1 MLLVERKLFM
11 IYTSMKESDFKN
23 KSSYVFWK
31 DELKNIYYNVFE
43 KMTKKEAL
51 YVVNKL
57 LEYKS
62 EIINDIL
69 LKDIEDVLKNYL
81 VYINDREE

>member
-51 YVVNKL
+51 YVVNNL

-62 EIINDIL
+62 EILNDIL

-81 VYINDREE
+81 VYINGREE

>member
-51 YVVNKL
+51 YVVNNL
-57 LEYKS
+57 LEYES
-62 EIINDIL
+62 EILNDIL

>member
-11 IYTSMKESDFKN
+11 LYTSMKESDFKS

-43 KMTKKEAL
+43 KMAKKEAL
-51 YVVNKL
+51 YIVNNL

-62 EIINDIL
+62 EILNDIL

-81 VYINDREE
+81 VYINNKEE

>member
-51 YVVNKL
+51 YVVNNL

-62 EIINDIL
+62 EILNDIL
-69 LKDIEDVLKNYL
+69 LKDIEDVLKNHL